1 MYGNCGG
8 MWGRRYLTKDE
19 KTEMLQEYANSLEN
33 ELKGVKE
40 RLKELKKE

>member
-8 MWGRRYLTKDE
+8 FGRRYLTKDE
-19 KTEMLQEYANSLEN
+19 KSSMLQQYATDLEN
-33 ELKGVKE
+33 ELKGVRE

>member
-1 MYGNCGG
+1 MYGNCGWG
-8 MWGRRYLTKDE
+8 FGRRYLTKEE
-19 KTEMLQEYANSLEN
+19 KTKALEEYASDLES